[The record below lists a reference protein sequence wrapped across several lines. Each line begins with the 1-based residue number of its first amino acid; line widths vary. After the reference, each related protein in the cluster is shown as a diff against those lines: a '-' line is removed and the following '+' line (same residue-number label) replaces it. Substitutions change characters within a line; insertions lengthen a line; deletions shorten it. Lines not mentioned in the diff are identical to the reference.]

1 MIIMRSFVK
10 NMAYFLKE
18 IKTIFLLNGFS
29 SLLSLLSLILIF
41 FVVMLAISG
50 WWISTDLVQAIRNEA
65 EISVYYEASTNA
77 DGLKSDLQTI
87 AGVKEVISIKA
98 EQALDKMTEILG
110 DDAKVLANFEE
121 NPFEAYFEVQIE
133 LEQLD
138 TIIEQVKLIEGVDY
152 VRDNQTVLNKLSFIA
167 NIITALGV
175 IIAVAVSIA
184 TFIITSHIIR
194 EGVHSHRAQINTL
207 KLLGAP
213 EWFVNLPFICEGVL
227 LTFIS
232 GAIST
237 SLFYI
242 FILQLNEKVFG
253 SVGFLSAMD
262 ISWSLNKIV
271 IGMLLTSTMM
281 GFIASSLG
289 LKWWK

>member
-1 MIIMRSFVK
+1 M
-10 NMAYFLKE
+10 
-18 IKTIFLLNGFS
+18 
-29 SLLSLLSLILIF
+29 
-41 FVVMLAISG
+41 
-50 WWISTDLVQAIRNEA
+50 
-65 EISVYYEASTNA
+65 
-77 DGLKSDLQTI
+77 
-87 AGVKEVISIKA
+87 
-98 EQALDKMTEILG
+98 
-110 DDAKVLANFEE
+110 
-121 NPFEAYFEVQIE
+121 PH
-133 LEQLD
+133 
-138 TIIEQVKLIEGVDY
+138 
-152 VRDNQTVLNKLSFIA
+152 
-167 NIITALGV
+167 
-175 IIAVAVSIA
+175 
-184 TFIITSHIIR
+184 FIITSHIIR

-213 EWFVNLPFICEGVL
+213 DWFVNLPFICEGVL

-281 GFIASSLG
+281 GFIASFFG
-289 LKWWK
+289 LKMVEVK

>member
-1 MIIMRSFVK
+1 
-10 NMAYFLKE
+10 MAYFLKE

-152 VRDNQTVLNKLSFIA
+152 VRDNQTVLNKIELIA

-237 SLFYI
+237 SLFIY
-242 FILQLNEKVFG
+242 FILQLNEKY
-253 SVGFLSAMD
+253 SVQLAFYQPW
-262 ISWSLNKIV
+262 IY
-271 IGMLLTSTMM
+271 
-281 GFIASSLG
+281 LG
-289 LKWWK
+289 A

>member
-1 MIIMRSFVK
+1 MRSFTK
-10 NMAYFLKE
+10 NMGYFLKE

-65 EISVYYEASTNA
+65 EISVYYEEATDV
-77 DGLKSDLQTI
+77 DGLKNDLKTI
-87 AGVKEVISIKA
+87 SGVKEVISIKA

-138 TIIEQVKLIEGVDY
+138 SIIEQVKLIDGVDY
-152 VRDNQTVLNKLSFIA
+152 VRDNQTVLTKLSFIA
-167 NIITALGV
+167 NIVTALGV

-232 GAIST
+232 GVIST
-237 SLFYI
+237 SLFYV
-242 FILQLNEKVFG
+242 FTLQLNEKVFG

-281 GFIASSLG
+281 GLIASFFG
-289 LKWWK
+289 LKMVEVK